1 MSDPID
7 LTKKY
12 NRVILALDIFLGTVF
27 FSECYPTEPASSY
40 FWRTQRQVW
49 IDRVD
54 GLFGRGHCYE
64 SFSHSQQ
71 HAFDAPEYR
80 L

>member
-1 MSDPID
+1 M
-7 LTKKY
+7 TRTFK
-12 NRVILALDIFLGTVF
+12 ILLNLDIFLGTVF

-40 FWRTQRQVW
+40 FWRRQRQVW

-54 GLFGRGHCYE
+54 GLLGRGHCYE

-80 L
+80 K